1 MDRIEELKKQIA
13 AIEAGEGDGDLEAL
27 KAELADLEAK
37 AKEGGNTP
45 PTTPSD
51 TPPPADGTTT
61 PPPSAPPTTPPPST
75 PPPADPVAPP
85 VVEPP
90 PSVVEDTETTA
101 LRNLALE
108 LLQTQLN
115 DLPEAARTMITEK
128 AAGDPMKMRDL
139 IVLARS
145 MGNNSTAQPPA
156 VNTAQAGNT
165 QQDGPLTLEGIRN
178 RAAMGAYS

>member
-13 AIEAGEGDGDLEAL
+13 AIEAGEGECDLEAL
-27 KAELADLEAK
+27 KAELAKLEEEAN
-37 AKEGGNTP
+37 GDGNTP

-51 TPPPADGTTT
+51 TPPPADDSTTT
-61 PPPSAPPTTPPPST
+61 PPPSAPPPST
-75 PPPADPVAPP
+75 PPPADPVVPP
-85 VVEPP
+85 VVEVP
-90 PSVVEDTETTA
+90 PSVVEDAETTA

-165 QQDGPLTLEGIRN
+165 VQNGPLTLEDIRN
-178 RAAMGAYS
+178 RAAMGSYS

>member
-13 AIEAGEGDGDLEAL
+13 AIEAGEGEGDLEAL
-27 KAELADLEAK
+27 KAELAKLEEEAK
-37 AKEGGNTP
+37 GGGEDKPTEQP
-45 PTTPSD
+45 PTEKPKEEPPKDPKPPTEK
-51 TPPPADGTTT
+51 TKEEPPP
-61 PPPSAPPTTPPPST
+61 
-75 PPPADPVAPP
+75 APP

-90 PSVVEDTETTA
+90 PSVVEDSETTA

-165 QQDGPLTLEGIRN
+165 QQNGPLTLEDIRN
-178 RAAMGAYS
+178 RAAMGSYS

>member
-13 AIEAGEGDGDLEAL
+13 AIEAGEGEGDLEAL
-27 KAELADLEAK
+27 KAELAKLEEEAK
-37 AKEGGNTP
+37 GGGEDKPTEQP
-45 PTTPSD
+45 PTEKPKEEPPKDPKPPEQPPTEKPKEE
-51 TPPPADGTTT
+51 PPP
-61 PPPSAPPTTPPPST
+61 
-75 PPPADPVAPP
+75 APP
-85 VVEPP
+85 VVKPP

-115 DLPEAARTMITEK
+115 DLPEAARTMIAEK